1 MSEALRVGRPIP
13 VEVGG
18 YAADS
23 LGSRQAGNVAFEV
36 ASRYVEHVILIPD
49 DTIMEAQR
57 TLWERCRIVA
67 EPGGAAAFA
76 ALLSGRYLPDP
87 DERVVVLICG
97 ANTDAAWLVGDT
109 EATDP
114 PSPTS

>member
-23 LGSRQAGNVAFEV
+23 LGSRQAGEISFSVC
-36 ASRYVEHVILIPD
+36 SRYVEHVILVPD
-49 DTIMEAQR
+49 GAIRDAQR
-57 TLWERCRIVA
+57 ALWERTRVIA

-76 ALLSGRYLPDP
+76 ALLTGRYRPDP
-87 DERVVVLICG
+87 EERVVVIVCG
-97 ANTDAAWLVGDT
+97 GNTDASWLFDGSTAAVTPAG
-109 EATDP
+109 
-114 PSPTS
+114 